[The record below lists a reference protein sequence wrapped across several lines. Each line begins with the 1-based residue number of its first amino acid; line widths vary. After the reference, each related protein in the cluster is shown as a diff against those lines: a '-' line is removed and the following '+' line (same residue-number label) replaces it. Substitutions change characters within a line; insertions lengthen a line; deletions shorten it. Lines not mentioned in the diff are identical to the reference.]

1 MIIIIYNMLFRDYSN
16 SMVMSEKHKFAIA
29 CKRPYLLH
37 LTVLHPPAPSTPDIL
52 YNISTQLV
60 EPGYGARLEGFGNG
74 APVCISFCPWAR
86 WSPKNKICRIH
97 CYQLKAQQNIGR

>member
-1 MIIIIYNMLFRDYSN
+1 MLFRDYSN

-52 YNISTQLV
+52 YNISTQLRDV
-60 EPGYGARLEGFGNG
+60 LLSPATAHGLRDLEMGRPCVFHFAPGQGGAQKTRFAEYTAIN
-74 APVCISFCPWAR
+74 
-86 WSPKNKICRIH
+86 
-97 CYQLKAQQNIGR
+97 